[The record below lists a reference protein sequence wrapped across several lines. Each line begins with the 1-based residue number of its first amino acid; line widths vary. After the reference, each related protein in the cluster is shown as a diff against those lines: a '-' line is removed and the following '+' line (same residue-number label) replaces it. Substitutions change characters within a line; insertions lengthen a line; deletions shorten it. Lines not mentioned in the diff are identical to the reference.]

1 MVYSAAGDRR
11 DCDLLRQAELLG
23 DAFDRVILF
32 EDPHC
37 IRGRKPMEISNLFRQ
52 GMAAGKRVRE
62 IEEIDGAVKSVEVAL
77 ASVGPGDL
85 LLVQVD
91 LVDETVA
98 LIKRQ
103 FTSQGEGREID
114 LQEALANFRHRVAVK
129 A

>member
-1 MVYSAAGDRR
+1 MRSPTCSAREWR
-11 DCDLLRQAELLG
+11 
-23 DAFDRVILF
+23 
-32 EDPHC
+32 
-37 IRGRKPMEISNLFRQ
+37 
-52 GMAAGKRVRE
+52 GKRSRE

-103 FTSQGEGREID
+103 FTSQGEGEID
-114 LQEALANFRHRVAVK
+114 LQEAWPISATGWRQGLTGENRADATAGLGPPRPNVWARFPC
-129 A
+129 